1 MHLSVFDFSQHS
13 FLNQSAVKESQRDG
27 RNHSGIKKTKNLNGK
42 KKEGMERKKEKEITQ
57 TTYMTNVGD
66 RVSP

>member
-1 MHLSVFDFSQHS
+1 MHLSIFDFSQHS

-42 KKEGMERKKEKEITQ
+42 KKGRNGEEKGERNHIDNIYDKC
-57 TTYMTNVGD
+57 
-66 RVSP
+66 R